1 MKKLVLICIF
11 GVASLMAADG
21 ATLYKRCA
29 VCHGAA
35 GDKIPPGSKAKTTLN
50 TLSKDKI
57 IEDLKGYKA
66 KTLNQFGAGALMF
79 AQAANL
85 SEADMV
91 ALADYIA
98 TLKK

>member
-1 MKKLVLICIF
+1 MKKLVLICLF

-21 ATLYKRCA
+21 AALYKKCV
-29 VCHGAA
+29 VCHGAN
-35 GDKIPPGSKAKTTLN
+35 GDKVPPGSKATSTIN

-57 IEDLKGYKA
+57 VSDLKGYKA
-66 KTLNQFGAGALMF
+66 KTLNQFGAGPLMF

-85 SEADMV
+85 SEEDMI
-91 ALADYIA
+91 ALADYIV